1 MNAKI
6 ALGAL
11 VLALTLS
18 GCGKKEETPVETT
31 APATTEPAPADT
43 AAPAATDAAPAA
55 GETATPPADTAT
67 PPADA
72 AKPAQ

>member
-1 MNAKI
+1 MNAKV

-18 GCGKKEETPVETT
+18 GCGKKEETPVEAT

-43 AAPAATDAAPAA
+43 ATPPVTESAPAT
-55 GETATPPADTAT
+55 GETAMPPADTAT

-72 AKPAQ
+72 TKPAQ